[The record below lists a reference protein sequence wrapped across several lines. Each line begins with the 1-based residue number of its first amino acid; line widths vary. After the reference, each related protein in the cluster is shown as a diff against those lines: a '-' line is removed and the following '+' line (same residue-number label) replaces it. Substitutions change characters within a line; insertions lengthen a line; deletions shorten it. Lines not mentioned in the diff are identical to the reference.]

1 MEAARAERRGLRQEA
16 RPAWAWRQAAGAPAE
31 QAEQQA
37 APPQPAC
44 RLPSTAT
51 PNTAFQPTPF
61 LGGRRAMTSQAK
73 ACA

>member
-1 MEAARAERRGLRQEA
+1 MEAARVERRGLRQEA
-16 RPAWAWRQAAGAPAE
+16 RPAWGKRQAAGAPAE
-31 QAEQQA
+31 QAE
-37 APPQPAC
+37 C

-61 LGGRRAMTSQAK
+61 LCGRRAMTSQTK